1 MQLIHIAF
9 LLQWHYQQVRSFL
22 CHSYTTI
29 DHCKSVSVV
38 DVSSRWWR
46 LTYSEA
52 MQGLFSTQ
60 WVHTH
65 TWPPSSQ
72 SIYTIIIVTKTIILS
87 LMCAHAWWL
96 CIFTWACC
104 YLCMNCLAEIYI
116 HSTNYL
122 IHAPVGFCFWLFC
135 LSNFSIVSAR
145 TAERTAVYTSWLM
158 MTIIL
163 YASGALPTKPFI
175 NFDCCC
181 YIILLLL
188 KLCTK
193 YIGCILPLFWK
204 YFF

>member
-1 MQLIHIAF
+1 MHCGQSQVNHSTYTSDLPPLLMQLIHIAF

-29 DHCKSVSVV
+29 DHCKSASVV

-104 YLCMNCLAEIYI
+104 YLCMNCLAEIY
-116 HSTNYL
+116 TQYK
-122 IHAPVGFCFWLFC
+122 LFDTC
-135 LSNFSIVSAR
+135 TCR
-145 TAERTAVYTSWLM
+145 
-158 MTIIL
+158 
-163 YASGALPTKPFI
+163 
-175 NFDCCC
+175 
-181 YIILLLL
+181 ILLLAVLL
-188 KLCTK
+188 K
-193 YIGCILPLFWK
+193 
-204 YFF
+204 